1 MTLAA
6 IGAVGTVETVGDCFF
21 ALLRLILG
29 VENEARAGNAVEV
42 DRIKT
47 VSIEAGVTFV
57 GSHTGFTLGL
67 VAVSTVENF
76 GSIIVKNVLTFRTF
90 IEALD

>member
-1 MTLAA
+1 
-6 IGAVGTVETVGDCFF
+6 
-21 ALLRLILG
+21 LG
-29 VENEARAGNAVEV
+29 VENESRAGNAVEV

-47 VSIEAGVTFV
+47 VSIEAGVAFV
-57 GSHTGFTLGL
+57 GSHTCFTLGL

-76 GSIIVKNVLTFRTF
+76 GSFIVKNVRAFRTF